1 MPENKR
7 LAVYNLTRGRT
18 KTIGVIAN
26 SLAGPFLTP
35 AFMGIREVAMQRGYD
50 IFIAPS
56 RQTVAGHLA
65 NMSLWLD
72 KRVDGVLACLST
84 DIFYHRAGKFQR
96 DGMVIMDN
104 ARSGYIATEH
114 LIKEG
119 CRRIAIVT
127 SSLKRATDLHRYTGF
142 RKALGDHQLPP
153 GTGCVI
159 TADIEPEGGG
169 ALVEK
174 ILTMD
179 PMPDGLFITDDTT
192 AVICMQG
199 LREAGIR
206 VPDDIAIV
214 GVNNDPVTRLVTPAL
229 TTVDCSGFEMGMTA
243 ATTLLDGLYGRK
255 DRRRWKTTYVP
266 PVLVVRHSSL
276 KYR

>member
-1 MPENKR
+1 MPENKQ

-18 KTIGVIAN
+18 KSIGVIAS
-26 SLAGPFLTP
+26 SLTGPFLTP
-35 AFMGIREVAMQRGYD
+35 AFMGIREVAIQRGYD
-50 IFIAPS
+50 IVLAPY
-56 RQTVAGHLA
+56 RQTAGEHLA
-65 NMSLWLD
+65 NISLWLD

-96 DGMVIMDN
+96 EGMVIMDN

-119 CRRIAIVT
+119 CRRIAIVS

-142 RKALGDHQLPP
+142 RKALEDHRLPSD
-153 GTGCVI
+153 TGYWI
-159 TADIEPEGGG
+159 TADIEPEGEA
-169 ALVEK
+169 ALIQK
-174 ILTMD
+174 ILNIN
-179 PMPDGLFITDDTT
+179 PLPDGLFITDDTT